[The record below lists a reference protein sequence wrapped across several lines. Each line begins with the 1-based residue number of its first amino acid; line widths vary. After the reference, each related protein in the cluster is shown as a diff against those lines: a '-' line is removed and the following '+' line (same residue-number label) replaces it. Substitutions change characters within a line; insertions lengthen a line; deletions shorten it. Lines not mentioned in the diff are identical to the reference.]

1 MLRRRKKQTRR
12 LVILVASLMC
22 VILPL
27 GFNSSLLDQAH
38 AQSAPSPLQA
48 TSGQLLSAL
57 GTLNAAHAN
66 AEAFANAAPQSEVG
80 KISAY
85 DKAMLAALAL
95 PTATPAEL
103 AYQEQQISLDRST
116 YLVSASNKPL
126 SPAVVAKVD
135 SLLGLP
141 ATDPSLGIVPTVDT
155 LPGNGHGIGQ
165 NGAVEAV
172 NVGHGPIDHPHIDH
186 PDVQRPVFSRPN
198 IERPNINRPN
208 IPH

>member
-1 MLRRRKKQTRR
+1 MIRFQKRQTRLPIVLMAGIACAITPFGFR
-12 LVILVASLMC
+12 SSILE
-22 VILPL
+22 
-27 GFNSSLLDQAH
+27 QAH
-38 AQSAPSPLQA
+38 AQSASSPLQA

-57 GTLNAAHAN
+57 GALNAAHAN
-66 AEAFANAAPQSEVG
+66 SEAFANAAPQSEVG

-95 PTATPAEL
+95 PTATPAEV